1 MTKIHIIGGPGSGK
15 TTLAQELSA
24 KLHIP
29 HYDLDKVKLEGK
41 RAIDLAL
48 EAAWI
53 TEGIYLIVTEPF
65 LYAADYIVLLEV
77 SWPVAAW
84 RIISRH
90 ILNSL
95 RGTQAY
101 PGINGIRLL
110 FKLLTYTRRYYL
122 NQEQAAKYSIESLQ
136 EYCETHRE
144 VATPPT
150 EDFMQSY
157 VETYRGVAV
166 PPSAEF
172 AQRYL
177 ERYKE
182 KVFVVRDGADR
193 ERLFMKIEE
202 LS

>member
-1 MTKIHIIGGPGSGK
+1 MAKIHIIGGPGSGK
-15 TTLAQELSA
+15 TTLAQELAA
-24 KLHIP
+24 KLHISY
-29 HYDLDKVKLEGK
+29 YDLDKIKMEGK
-41 RAIDLAL
+41 RAIELAL

-65 LYAADYIVLLEV
+65 LYGADYIVLLEV

-110 FKLLTYTRRYYL
+110 FKLLIYARRYYL
-122 NQEQAAKYSIESLQ
+122 NQDKTAKPSIEPL
-136 EYCETHRE
+136 EDVEK
-144 VATPPT
+144 PPT
-150 EDFMQSY
+150 EEFMQKY
-157 VETYRGVAV
+157 QEVII

-172 AQRYL
+172 VREYL

-182 KVFVVRDGADR
+182 RVFLVKNRADR
-193 ERLFMKIEE
+193 ERLLEQVTKR
-202 LS
+202 